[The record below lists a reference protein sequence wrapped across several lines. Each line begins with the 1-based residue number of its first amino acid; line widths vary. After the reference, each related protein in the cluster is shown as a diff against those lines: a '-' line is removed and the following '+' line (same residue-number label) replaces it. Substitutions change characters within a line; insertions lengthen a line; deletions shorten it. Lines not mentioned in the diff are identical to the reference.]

1 MIESKLI
8 YDFQRPSFVTHPVCS
23 CWYICIFHDSA
34 SLSCGSTSDPLVEK
48 YLWHWLQFYNF
59 NNNKWW
65 LLCKWTFFYPNLLN
79 KMCTFLMFHKTIIGW
94 TVDMALV
101 AVIYLRR
108 KELRPSCCCSVF
120 IARLADSDNPSYFGD
135 FSNYS
140 QCQGQSVFAFVF
152 VFVFVIDLYLQ
163 NCLLYITSI
172 LANSQTHPNVRV
184 NALFYCEFLYFKYFA
199 FEALQMSVVMRC
211 ARLAVSNNCA
221 FLGGAH
227 QMPAFGSCHCII
239 LPSWPLAQSRGNC
252 ASS

>member
-1 MIESKLI
+1 
-8 YDFQRPSFVTHPVCS
+8 
-23 CWYICIFHDSA
+23 
-34 SLSCGSTSDPLVEK
+34 
-48 YLWHWLQFYNF
+48 
-59 NNNKWW
+59 
-65 LLCKWTFFYPNLLN
+65 
-79 KMCTFLMFHKTIIGW
+79 MFHKTIFGW

-108 KELRPSCCCSVF
+108 KELRASCCCSVF

-172 LANSQTHPNVRV
+172 LANSQTYPNVRV
-184 NALFYCEFLYFKYFA
+184 NALFIVNSYITSISHWK
-199 FEALQMSVVMRC
+199 
-211 ARLAVSNNCA
+211 
-221 FLGGAH
+221 
-227 QMPAFGSCHCII
+227 HCICLLLSAAHDW
-239 LPSWPLAQSRGNC
+239 LPQIIVLFFAARVKCRLLEVATVLFCHLDPLAQSRGNC

>member
-1 MIESKLI
+1 
-8 YDFQRPSFVTHPVCS
+8 
-23 CWYICIFHDSA
+23 
-34 SLSCGSTSDPLVEK
+34 
-48 YLWHWLQFYNF
+48 
-59 NNNKWW
+59 
-65 LLCKWTFFYPNLLN
+65 
-79 KMCTFLMFHKTIIGW
+79 
-94 TVDMALV
+94 MALV

-108 KELRPSCCCSVF
+108 KELRASCCCSVF

-163 NCLLYITSI
+163 NCLLYITST

-227 QMPAFGSCHCII
+227 QMPAFWKLSLYYFAILTPWHKVEEIVHHHNSDSVPFCFLKHCSNKYPADAAG
-239 LPSWPLAQSRGNC
+239 LKSDDYMQCKNDFLL
-252 ASS
+252 